1 MKRDFTQGVEMSHQL
16 LKQDVEEGETVID
29 ATAGNGYD
37 TLFLAELVGDSGY
50 VYSFDIQQEAIDN
63 TRERL
68 RLARMEDRV
77 RLCHTGHENVLGMVS
92 EEVGAIIFNLGY
104 RPGGKK
110 DIKTRPETSLTAL
123 KSGLTLLKKSGII
136 VIVIY
141 TGHKGGK
148 TEREILLNYSAGL
161 NQDKYNVLYYH
172 FINQDC
178 SPEVLAIKKR

>member
-16 LKQDVEEGETVID
+16 LKQDIEEGETVID

-37 TLFLAELVGDSGY
+37 TLFLAGLVGDSGN
-50 VYSFDIQQEAIDN
+50 VYSFDVQQEAIDS
-63 TRERL
+63 TRQRL
-68 RLARMEDRV
+68 RLAGIEDRV
-77 RLCHTGHENVLGMVS
+77 RLCHTGHENILDVIN
-92 EEVGAIIFNLGY
+92 EDVGAIIFNLGY
-104 RPGGKK
+104 RPGGNK
-110 DIKTRPETSLTAL
+110 DIKTKPQTSLTAL

-141 TGHKGGK
+141 TGHEGGE
-148 TEREILLNYSAGL
+148 TERDILLNYSAGL
-161 NQDKYNVLYYH
+161 NQDDYNVLHYH